1 MMVESGLSSLSVKV
15 LLAEKRNIEVEK
27 HLAKREWCCG
37 ASLSV
42 ESMLVEKR
50 LASIHV
56 RTCTSLRENYM
67 AHISPLPSRRT
78 DMDHISPQSL

>member
-1 MMVESGLSSLSVKV
+1 MENGSLSVKV
-15 LLAEKRNIEVEK
+15 LLAEKRNIEVEN
-27 HLAKREWCCG
+27 LAKREWCCG

-56 RTCTSLRENYM
+56 RTCTSLRENDM
-67 AHISPLPSRRT
+67 AHISPLPS
-78 DMDHISPQSL
+78 ISIVNVLCMGDIYYKQLS

>member
-1 MMVESGLSSLSVKV
+1 MENGLASLSVKV

-37 ASLSV
+37 DSLSI
-42 ESMLVEKR
+42 ESMLVKR

-56 RTCTSLRENYM
+56 HVHVQASEK
-67 AHISPLPSRRT
+67 I
-78 DMDHISPQSL
+78 IWQSFALKED